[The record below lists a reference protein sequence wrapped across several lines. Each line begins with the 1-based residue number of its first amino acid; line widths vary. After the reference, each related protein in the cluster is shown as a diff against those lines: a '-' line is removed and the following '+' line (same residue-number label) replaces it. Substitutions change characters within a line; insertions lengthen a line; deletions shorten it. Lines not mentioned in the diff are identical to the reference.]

1 MKTIRLVKIF
11 LVWNLEFVEYNC
23 CSSRSLFPFH
33 AIRHAMV
40 ILMQK
45 APAPYRRS
53 IVKGR
58 QAFKQ
63 LSNEAVPNGKF
74 VYDIRWTLACNFVLC
89 H

>member
-1 MKTIRLVKIF
+1 MESQIRRIQLLAVHIP
-11 LVWNLEFVEYNC
+11 
-23 CSSRSLFPFH
+23 LFPFH

-58 QAFKQ
+58 LAFKQ
-63 LSNEAVPNGKF
+63 LSNEAVPKGKV
-74 VYDIRWTLACNFVLC
+74 VYDIRWTLACNFVLF

>member
-1 MKTIRLVKIF
+1 MESQIRLIQLLAVHIP
-11 LVWNLEFVEYNC
+11 
-23 CSSRSLFPFH
+23 LFPFH

-45 APAPYRRS
+45 ASALYRRG

-58 QAFKQ
+58 LAFKQ